1 MLHLHL
7 DHDMFCR
14 LQQTGDIQSARECW
28 EKASQ
33 GHRVQNSL
41 WHAASAL
48 EKAADLSKESKDYQ
62 EMESLYMKCADLYL
76 EEGRPQN
83 AAQAVSRAGT
93 ALSEANPD
101 AATALHL
108 NAIKWIE
115 ESEKEH
121 MFPDIYRQ
129 AILHSVKSQR
139 WEDAV
144 RMELQFAVSS
154 YSTRGYSTMCKSYL
168 SAIIIALYS
177 EKGDLAWET
186 YQDALGVPE
195 FSQSDQAFAAQDIIH
210 AYDKK
215 SKDALKSA
223 ISRHSCFQF
232 LDNCIIRLVKS
243 ITNTNIEKTAD
254 SLGRFIATRG
264 LGRVELKDDEEEDLT

>member
-1 MLHLHL
+1 MCVFHS
-7 DHDMFCR
+7 
-14 LQQTGDIQSARECW
+14 LQQTGDLVSARECW

-33 GHRVQNSL
+33 GHRAQNSL

-48 EKAADLSKESKDYQ
+48 EKAADLSKEAKEYP
-62 EMESLYMKCADLYL
+62 EMESLYMSCAELYL

-93 ALSEANPD
+93 ALSEINPD

-108 NAIKWIE
+108 NAIKWIA
-115 ESEKEH
+115 ESEKDH

-129 AILHSVKSQR
+129 AILHAVKSRR

-144 RMELQFAVSS
+144 KVELQFAVSS
-154 YSTRGYSTMCKSYL
+154 YSTRGYSTMSKSYL
-168 SAIIIALYS
+168 SAIVIALYS
-177 EKGDLAWET
+177 ENGVLAWET

-195 FSQSDQAFAAQDIIH
+195 FSQSDQAVAAQDLIF
-210 AYDKK
+210 AYNKN
-215 SKDALKSA
+215 SKDSLKSA
-223 ISRHSCFQF
+223 ISRHSCCQF

-243 ITNTNIEKTAD
+243 ITNTNIDKTAE
-254 SLGRFIATRG
+254 SLGRFIATQG
-264 LGRVELKDDEEEDLT
+264 LGKIALKEEEEDDLT